1 MVLGVGARRP
11 ARRRVRAFGEPD
23 DARVLAE
30 RLDGGLEVAAACGR
44 GERFSHR
51 GRHFR
56 ADQVTFLPR
65 PWQRPRIPVGVAC
78 T

>member
-1 MVLGVGARRP
+1 MVLGVGPGGPPDAEYARS
-11 ARRRVRAFGEPD
+11 VRPD
-23 DARVLAE
+23 DARILAE

>member
-1 MVLGVGARRP
+1 
-11 ARRRVRAFGEPD
+11 
-23 DARVLAE
+23 
-30 RLDGGLEVAAACGR
+30 VAAACGR

-56 ADQVTFLPR
+56 ADQVIFLPR